1 MTRALAAMPRM
12 SHHVNG
18 RKIQIP
24 STTMMEIG
32 SIRVVCGLGFT
43 DCRKEVF
50 QERKSVEREIT
61 LESEKRDCG
70 IEHGNS

>member
-1 MTRALAAMPRM
+1 
-12 SHHVNG
+12 
-18 RKIQIP
+18 
-24 STTMMEIG
+24 MMEIG

-61 LESEKRDCG
+61 LEGEKRDCG
-70 IEHGNS
+70 IEHDNN

>member
-1 MTRALAAMPRM
+1 MMISLINRMTRALAAMPRM
-12 SHHVNG
+12 SHQVNG

-50 QERKSVEREIT
+50 QERKE
-61 LESEKRDCG
+61 C
-70 IEHGNS
+70 